1 MKNTKPILIIGGIPM
16 ELQRKNIKN
25 LHLYVLPPDGRVRI
39 SAPMRLSKERIAE
52 FVESKLEWIRNQ
64 QTRLAEQP
72 HSPVQMYESGETVY
86 LFGSP
91 YSLSVEYTSG
101 KCSVHLNDGKA
112 ILTVRPDSTFE
123 QREAV
128 VNEWYR
134 GLLKEQIGILLPKWE
149 AVTGLYCDSWQTKN
163 MKTRWGT
170 CNTGTK
176 KIWLNLQLAK
186 KPPECLE
193 YVILHE
199 LAHLKIPN
207 HGKEFEALLDRYMPD
222 WRERRKILND
232 RTTE

>member
-1 MKNTKPILIIGGIPM
+1 MKNTKPMLIIDGIPM

-52 FVESKLEWIRNQ
+52 FVESKLDWIRNQ
-64 QTRLAEQP
+64 QARLAEQP
-72 HSPVQMYESGETVY
+72 HSPARKYESGDTVY
-86 LFGSP
+86 LFGKP
-91 YSLSVEYTSG
+91 CLLSVEYTSG
-101 KCSVHLNDGKA
+101 KCSVRLDGGHVL
-112 ILTVRPDSTFE
+112 LTVRPDSTFE

-134 GLLKEQIGILLPKWE
+134 GLLKERIGLRLPEWE
-149 AVTGLYCDSWQTKN
+149 EVTGLYCNSWQTKN

-186 KPPECLE
+186 KPPECLD